1 MDIFYGGYQN
11 LKSKRLFF
19 TLLCLLGVCYFLINI
34 KCNRS
39 NKNSNNNPLFV
50 EPSAQDFSQNPELLD
65 RILSS
70 PHGYLRFINI
80 PFSNEVCHRFKNSLV
95 NSPALNLHG
104 DAHLEQ
110 YAVTDLGR
118 GLTDYD
124 DSSTGP
130 GILDLLRFGVSLKLA
145 CIIRGWEEY
154 DNNLYDQFLLGYRNA
169 LEDVEIV
176 APEPVIVK
184 RIKAEFTV
192 DRKKYFQ
199 WIESIMEPMPKQ
211 ERDSVVTAMQSYV
224 EIQLSEEPGLNSNFF
239 DIVKMGH
246 LYMGIGSALDLKYL
260 IRVHGKTD
268 DPMDDV
274 VLEIKQIRNLSD
286 IDCIQAGE
294 VYDPYRI
301 IRGQARIAY
310 QPFHYLGYFHFR
322 NMNFWV
328 HSWVDNYKEVS
339 ITETFLSPDELAEV
353 AYDIGIQ
360 LGKGHVKYV
369 ADPFSL
375 QLRRDLIRLLVS
387 NEDRIKQER
396 EELTNLAVQAWED
409 FSHYFTNVKS
419 NN

>member
-1 MDIFYGGYQN
+1 M
-11 LKSKRLFF
+11 KSKKIFVTFLG
-19 TLLCLLGVCYFLINI
+19 LICLCYFLIVT
-34 KCNRS
+34 KCTRS
-39 NKNSNNNPLFV
+39 NKSNNTNPLFV

-65 RILSS
+65 RIVSS

-130 GILDLLRFGVSLKLA
+130 GVIDLMRFGVSLKLA
-145 CIIRGWEEY
+145 CKKREWEEY
-154 DNNLYDQFLLGYRNA
+154 DNSLYDQFLLGYRNA
-169 LEDVEIV
+169 LEDPKIV
-176 APEPVIVK
+176 APEPIVVK
-184 RIKAEFTV
+184 QMKAEFTV

-199 WIESIMEPMPKQ
+199 WTESIMEPILQQ
-211 ERDSVVTAMQSYV
+211 ERDSVITAMQPYV
-224 EIQLSEEPGLNSNFF
+224 EIQLSEDSKLNSNFF
-239 DIVKMGH
+239 DIVNMGY

-274 VLEIKQIRNLSD
+274 VLELKQIRNLSE
-286 IDCIQAGE
+286 IECIQAGE
-294 VYDPYRI
+294 VNDPYRI

-310 QPFHYLGYFHFR
+310 QPFHYLGYFRFR

-328 HSWVDNYKEVS
+328 HSWVDNYKEIS
-339 ITETFLSPDELAEV
+339 IKETFQSPDELAEV
-353 AYDIGIQ
+353 AYDIGVQ

-369 ADPFSL
+369 ADPFGL
-375 QLRRDLIRLLVS
+375 QLRRDLIKLLVS
-387 NEDRIKQER
+387 NEDQIKQER
-396 EELTNLAVQAWED
+396 EKLTTLTVQAWEN
-409 FSHYFTNVKS
+409 FSHYFTNIRI